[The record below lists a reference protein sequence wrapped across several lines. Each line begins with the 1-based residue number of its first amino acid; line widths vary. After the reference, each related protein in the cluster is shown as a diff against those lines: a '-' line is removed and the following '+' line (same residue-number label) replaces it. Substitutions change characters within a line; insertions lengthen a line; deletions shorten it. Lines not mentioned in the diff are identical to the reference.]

1 MAKNLLPKIMYK
13 DYNLPKVTA
22 LIHATLLVVLLSG
35 ILVWIYTIMNS
46 QPISSYDDSVGIVS
60 FNRYITSNNVPL
72 MMAVGLLLGLNWL
85 VVYLIFR
92 LRKKPA
98 AYSMS
103 AVVLALQVALISSGI
118 TML

>member
-1 MAKNLLPKIMYK
+1 MYK

-46 QPISSYDDSVGIVS
+46 QAISSYDDSVGIVN

-85 VVYLIFR
+85 VGYLIFM

-98 AYSMS
+98 AYSIS
-103 AVVLALQVALISSGI
+103 AVVLALQATLISSGF